1 MIIFMHSSTDSAVWH
16 SMFVSPFTMLLL
28 LHVSHFSVSVGPT
41 AHHLMAED
49 CEDGACSGEQRKH
62 ERTQPIM
69 GFDYYLRDGKKD
81 ETGELMLIVL
91 GRSV

>member
-1 MIIFMHSSTDSAVWH
+1 MIIFMQSSTDSASSH
-16 SMFVSPFTMLLL
+16 SMLALPSTMLLV
-28 LHVSHFSVSVGPT
+28 LHVSHFFVSVFPT

-81 ETGELMLIVL
+81 ETGELMLTVL